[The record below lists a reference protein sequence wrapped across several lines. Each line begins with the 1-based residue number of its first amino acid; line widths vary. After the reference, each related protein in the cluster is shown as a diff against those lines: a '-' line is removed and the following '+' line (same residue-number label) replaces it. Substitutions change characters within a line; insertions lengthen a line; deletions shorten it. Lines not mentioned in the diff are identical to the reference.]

1 MLSKEDNQHNNLIV
15 GIFILNFVLNLF
27 EKLND
32 AFSHF
37 DFEYVVLFK
46 ELWLELL
53 VFIVHDKLEYRL
65 VFINVFQLTVF
76 ICLRCW

>member
-1 MLSKEDNQHNNLIV
+1 MLSEEDNQHNNLIV

-37 DFEYVVLFK
+37 YFEYVVLFK

-65 VFINVFQLTVF
+65 VFINVFKLTVF
-76 ICLRCW
+76 ICLGCW